1 MIEIHNNKEKTIV
14 FEVQLSGITSKELSG
29 HFRMI
34 VDGIEYGFPAEISES
49 SISVDVPSL
58 KSIIHRPLRDGE
70 KFKAKLELVGNE
82 NYMKPWDDN
91 VIVKSAVMVEAKVV
105 EGKHMVKKPSVRI
118 LPEKKETLIKKKKP
132 VIKEKAQIIQEPV
145 IQKIKS
151 EDVKR
156 EHLFMFM
163 TKNGTTN
170 KRIQEVIL
178 QKCIDR
184 VGEDDNKLLFKELY
198 KYYKNKNGVN

>member
-49 SISVDVPSL
+49 SISVDVPSI
-58 KSIIHRPLRDGE
+58 KSIISRQLRDGE

-82 NYMKPWDDN
+82 NYMKPWDDS
-91 VIVKSAVMVEAKVV
+91 VVVKSAVMVEAKVI
-105 EGKHMVKKPSVRI
+105 EGKHMVKKPSVKV
-118 LPEKKETLIKKKKP
+118 LPEKKEVQIKKKNS
-132 VIKEKAQIIQEPV
+132 VIKEKTQIIQEPIKKV
-145 IQKIKS
+145 KS

-163 TKNGTTN
+163 AKNGTTN
-170 KRIQEVIL
+170 KKIQEVIL
-178 QKCIDR
+178 QKCAEK
-184 VGEDDNKLLFKELY
+184 VGDDDNKLLFKELY
-198 KYYKNKNGVN
+198 KYYKNKSEV